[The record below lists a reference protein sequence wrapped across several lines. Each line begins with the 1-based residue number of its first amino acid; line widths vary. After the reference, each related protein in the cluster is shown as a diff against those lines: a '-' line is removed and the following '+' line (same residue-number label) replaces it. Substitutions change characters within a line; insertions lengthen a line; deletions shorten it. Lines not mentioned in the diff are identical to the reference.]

1 MTWWLY
7 CGANVK
13 WRGQSDLGIIVPYYN
28 ISRDYRTWI
37 SKKVDIVKE
46 YSVKEREKHKE
57 RVKRWRKD
65 GKNWYKG
72 RTYSGGVMIPT
83 LLV

>member
-1 MTWWLY
+1 MIEDAGGSFDMVVVLWSE
-7 CGANVK
+7 CE
-13 WRGQSDLGIIVPYYN
+13 RGQSDLGIIVPYYH

-57 RVKRWRKD
+57 RV
-65 GKNWYKG
+65 
-72 RTYSGGVMIPT
+72 
-83 LLV
+83 